1 MRMGQLLLGTFII
14 TFCGVVLA
22 REERAAAV
30 RATRARLALLDQAML
45 AYRADH
51 QRGCPKSVQELV
63 TADYLK
69 EIPLDAWGHPLQL
82 RCPGRRDTLGYD
94 IFSDGPDGVYGG
106 FDRVE

>member
-1 MRMGQLLLGTFII
+1 MRMGQLLLGAFIVS
-14 TFCGVVLA
+14 FCGVVLA

-30 RATRARLALLDQAML
+30 RATRTRLALLDQALL

-51 QRGCPKSVQELV
+51 DRGCPKSIQELV

-69 EIPLDAWGHPLQL
+69 DIPLDAWGHPLQL
-82 RCPGRRDTLGYD
+82 RCPGRRDAAGYD
-94 IFSDGPDGVYGG
+94 IFSDGPDGVNGG